1 MRVASNSK
9 RFAVVAVVVLLYTG
23 AFAQQDGDLKQR
35 LQELKQQYEQTTLQL
50 EQRIGALEQQIEQQ
64 KEQASKKQ
72 KEEEKQNAKTVL
84 AADLGTQQ
92 EVTKIFNGQSTQVG
106 AEFQGQLPMQPT
118 CDELQEAETK
128 IKGRPQE
135 QLHHVLCAA

>member
-35 LQELKQQYEQTTLQL
+35 LQE
-50 EQRIGALEQQIEQQ
+50 QQ

-84 AADLGTQQ
+84 AAALGTQQ

-135 QLHHVLCAA
+135 QLHQVLCAA